1 MVAGEGEGVSAE
13 LPTKLPDPP
22 RRVVR
27 RDAGC
32 IVGAAYVMIV
42 LIMLLA
48 LVPAGYADGVPRAL
62 SGRMEVLLAGRRR
75 PVVGRVCMD
84 QIVVDCGDDP
94 IAEGAEVVL
103 FGDGSRGEPT
113 ATEWAELTGTI
124 DYEIVCG
131 MYRPRVRRIYT

>member
-1 MVAGEGEGVSAE
+1 VMSYRSYVALTKRIPAGVSVSYGMTWTAGED
-13 LPTKLPDPP
+13 TT
-22 RRVVR
+22 
-27 RDAGC
+27 
-32 IVGAAYVMIV
+32 
-42 LIMLLA
+42 LA

-62 SGRMEVLLAGRRR
+62 SGRMEVLLAGKRR

-84 QIVVDCGDDP
+84 QIVVDCGNDEVG
-94 IAEGAEVVL
+94 EGAEVVL

>member
-1 MVAGEGEGVSAE
+1 MSYRSHVALTKRIPAGESVSYGMTWTAQ
-13 LPTKLPDPP
+13 TDTT
-22 RRVVR
+22 
-27 RDAGC
+27 
-32 IVGAAYVMIV
+32 
-42 LIMLLA
+42 LA

-62 SGRMEVLLAGRRR
+62 SGRMEVLLQGRRR

-84 QIVVDCGDDP
+84 QIVVDCGDDE